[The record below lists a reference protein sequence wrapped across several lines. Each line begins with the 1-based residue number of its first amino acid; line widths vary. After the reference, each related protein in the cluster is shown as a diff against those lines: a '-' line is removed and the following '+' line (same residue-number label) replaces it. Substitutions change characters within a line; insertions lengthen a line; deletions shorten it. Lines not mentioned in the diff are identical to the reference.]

1 MKVIWGVG
9 IRWSKES
16 QRVGELGDN
25 KDFQFGMSG
34 GELYSEGNQFL
45 LFRLESKFVILKHGV
60 KTRSSNFWEIIEWQK
75 RPRDLKAED
84 ACEHLKLTSGMEE
97 GAIKVPRYLAL
108 FSAGGS
114 KRLGSGVEKKG
125 SKGAITCNYNEI
137 ARQRE
142 TEMGREDER
151 GINGIELNRGKGV
164 DTWIHLCH

>member
-1 MKVIWGVG
+1 MEHMKVIWGVG

-97 GAIKVPRYLAL
+97 GAIKVP
-108 FSAGGS
+108 
-114 KRLGSGVEKKG
+114 
-125 SKGAITCNYNEI
+125 I
-137 ARQRE
+137 
-142 TEMGREDER
+142 
-151 GINGIELNRGKGV
+151 GI
-164 DTWIHLCH
+164 

>member
-34 GELYSEGNQFL
+34 GELCSEGNQFL

-60 KTRSSNFWEIIEWQK
+60 KTRSLNFWEIIEWQK

-114 KRLGSGVEKKG
+114 KGLGSGVEKKG
-125 SKGAITCNYNEI
+125 QKGQLRAITMRLRGREKLKWGERNKRNRVES
-137 ARQRE
+137 RQRS
-142 TEMGREDER
+142 
-151 GINGIELNRGKGV
+151 
-164 DTWIHLCH
+164 